1 MINLLT
7 LDSINDLMTM
17 VLDFHEEFGR
27 LDSWTREYDVSNL
40 QTITDVNG
48 PLIFDRSSYNFGQF
62 R

>member
-1 MINLLT
+1 
-7 LDSINDLMTM
+7 MTM

-27 LDSWTREYDVSNL
+27 LDPWTREYDVSNL

-48 PLIFDRSSYNFGQF
+48 PLIFDRSSYNFVQF